1 MSNKIRIFLI
11 IFIMAATIAGTYWYM
26 QETTGKVEVVVEKK
40 WRLHDNLM
48 GLSFCDD
55 DLNGWAVGH
64 YGTIVHSTNGGK
76 TWEYQQSGVATDL
89 FSVWAKTPET
99 AWAVGNQG
107 VVIHTVDGGKS
118 WKKVQVANNKILYND
133 ICFLSA
139 TEGFIVGEFS
149 SILHTTDGGTTWQ
162 RVFGG
167 EPPPL
172 DFSKVDKSTR
182 VKADFGIEEEVYTL
196 NSIYF
201 RDPQHGWAA
210 GEMGII
216 LATTDGGTTW
226 EKQTSGTEHSLTD
239 IEFFDTSFGLAV
251 GLDGIIL
258 KTLDGG
264 ATWTQDKPSVITHYY
279 GVTFKRYGSEIERKD
294 AIAVG
299 QGVIATYSFYKK
311 DYLQN
316 WVPALEMKY
325 KIDFNWVNR
334 VAMVSKTGERLLAVG
349 QEGLIL
355 VSESG
360 GNGWD
365 MTPYAEK
372 PVELVLNP

>member
-11 IFIMAATIAGTYWYM
+11 IIIMVATIAGTYWYM

-48 GLSFCDD
+48 GLSFCND

-76 TWEYQQSGVATDL
+76 TWEYQQSGLTTDL

-118 WKKVQVANNKILYND
+118 WKKVQVGKNYLFND

-139 TEGFIVGEFS
+139 TEGWLVGEFS

-162 RVFGG
+162 RVYGG

-172 DFSKVDKSTR
+172 DFSKVDKNTR
-182 VKADFGIEEEVYTL
+182 VDADFGIEEEVYTL

-201 RDPQHGWAA
+201 SDLQHGWSV
-210 GEMGII
+210 GEMGLIV
-216 LATTDGGTTW
+216 ATTDGGRTW
-226 EKQTSGTEHSLTD
+226 VKQTSGTEHSLTD
-239 IEFFDTSFGLAV
+239 VEFFDTSLGLAV

-264 ATWTQDKPSVITHYY
+264 ATWTQEKPTVITHYY
-279 GVTFKRYGSEIERKD
+279 GITFKRYGSEIERKN

-325 KIDFNWVNR
+325 KIDFNWINR

-355 VSESG
+355 CSESG
-360 GNGWD
+360 GEGWD
-365 MTPYAEK
+365 ITPYAEK